1 MDSRADEYRQRAFK
15 AEQRARQAK
24 NRAIKEAYDQVAT
37 DWFAV
42 AEQVEWLDRQ
52 RPFRLTW
59 QATSQA
65 TEGKKPRPSGA
76 APITKMP
83 SGS

>member
-24 NRAIKEAYDQVAT
+24 IRAIKEAYDQVAT

-42 AEQVEWLDRQ
+42 AEQVEWLER
-52 RPFRLTW
+52 RGPFRLTW
-59 QATSQA
+59 QATWQA
-65 TEGKKPRPSGA
+65 IEGKKPRQSGA
-76 APITKMP
+76 E
-83 SGS
+83 